1 MIFRGLLL
9 LCLIGICSASEEVI
23 QNQHLLARI
32 EALEITVKKLSI
44 SDNCAKALS
53 TKCEGNDSD
62 LLNKRLEVNSLTPV
76 AFSAY
81 INHFVS
87 NIAIGA
93 VIPFEKVTTNEG
105 NAFNGGTGIF
115 TCTQSGLYLFMWN
128 IMVDHGYS
136 TQINLI
142 VNGAIRRWSHATA
155 INSGYTNAA
164 NHDLVRLNEG
174 DKVWIANERTSGE
187 IHPHHTTFSGVLLS
201 L

>member
-1 MIFRGLLL
+1 M
-9 LCLIGICSASEEVI
+9 
-23 QNQHLLARI
+23 
-32 EALEITVKKLSI
+32 
-44 SDNCAKALS
+44 
-53 TKCEGNDSD
+53 
-62 LLNKRLEVNSLTPV
+62 

-128 IMVDHGYS
+128 IMVDHSYS